1 MQWNLTLVKVLEAE
15 RRPVDLHQRTD
26 YVPFLSFVCRTNHV
40 RSHQKG
46 AMKLATTQNPLLP
59 ATDRVGMKGWTV
71 LAASTWAFTVCFMVW
86 MMFGVIGIPIK
97 KALDLNATQFGLLTA
112 MPVLTGS
119 LVRVPLGIWTD
130 RYGGRIVMTV
140 LMAITVP
147 AIWLMSYATQY
158 WHFLV
163 IGLFVGLAGGS
174 FSVGTPYVARWFPK
188 NRQGMAMGVYGAGNS
203 GAAVNKFV
211 APVLLV
217 AFGWT
222 MVPQVYAAVMLGTV
236 ILFWFFSHSD
246 PKHLVPSNVKFTDQL
261 KALKDPTVL
270 RYCQY
275 YSIVFGGYVALS
287 LWMVQY
293 YVGEFGLDIRV
304 AALLAACFSLPG
316 GVLRA
321 IGGWLSDK
329 YGAHSVT
336 WWVMWVSWVCLF
348 LLSYPQTDF
357 TVLTINGP
365 RSFHIGLN
373 VYAFTALMFILGI
386 AWAFGKASTFK
397 YISDK
402 YPHNIGAI
410 SGIVGLAGGLG
421 GFVLPIM
428 FGALMDLTGIRS
440 SAFMLMYGVVWVSL
454 IWMYWTEVRKTEVMG
469 EQPSTAAQPSTAP
482 ARPDPFI
489 PTLEHA

>member
-1 MQWNLTLVKVLEAE
+1 MHKKQIHPPDAVVGRKSWSVLIVSTL
-15 RRPVDLHQRTD
+15 
-26 YVPFLSFVCRTNHV
+26 
-40 RSHQKG
+40 
-46 AMKLATTQNPLLP
+46 
-59 ATDRVGMKGWTV
+59 
-71 LAASTWAFTVCFMVW
+71 AFTVCFMVW

-97 KALDLNATQFGLLTA
+97 KALNLNATQFGLLTA
-112 MPVLTGS
+112 TPILTGS

-130 RYGGRIVMTV
+130 RYGGRIVMFILMLSTV
-140 LMAITVP
+140 IPIWMMA
-147 AIWLMSYATQY
+147 YATEY
-158 WHFLV
+158 WHFLT

-188 NRQGMAMGVYGAGNS
+188 NRQGFAMGVYGAGNS

-211 APVLLV
+211 APALVV

-222 MVPQVYAAVMLGTV
+222 MVPQVYAAVMLGMA
-236 ILFWFFSHSD
+236 ILFWMFSASD
-246 PKHLVPSNVKFTDQL
+246 PSHLVSSNISFKDQL
-261 KALKDPTVL
+261 KALKDPKVL

-275 YSIVFGGYVALS
+275 YSIVFGGYVGLS

-293 YVGEFGLDIRV
+293 YVGEFGLEIRT

-329 YGAHSVT
+329 YGAHQVT

-357 TVLTINGP
+357 TIQTINGP
-365 RSFHIGLN
+365 QTYHIGLN
-373 VYAFTALMFILGI
+373 IYAFTTLMAILGV
-386 AWAFGKASTFK
+386 AWAFGKASVFK
-397 YISDK
+397 YIGDD
-402 YPHNIGAI
+402 YPNNIGTI

-421 GFVLPIM
+421 GFILPIM
-428 FGALMDLTGIRS
+428 FGAILDITGVRS

-454 IWMYWTEVRKTEVMG
+454 IWMYLTEVRKTEVMG
-469 EQPSTAAQPSTAP
+469 EKSLKSTQ
-482 ARPDPFI
+482 
-489 PTLEHA
+489 

>member
-1 MQWNLTLVKVLEAE
+1 MASELRNMRQAWSVLIVSTL
-15 RRPVDLHQRTD
+15 
-26 YVPFLSFVCRTNHV
+26 
-40 RSHQKG
+40 
-46 AMKLATTQNPLLP
+46 
-59 ATDRVGMKGWTV
+59 
-71 LAASTWAFTVCFMVW
+71 AFTVCFMVW

-97 KALDLNATQFGLLTA
+97 KMLNLNATQFGLLTA
-112 MPVLTGS
+112 VPVLTGS
-119 LVRVPLGIWTD
+119 LIRVPLGIWTD

-140 LMAITVP
+140 LMGATVP
-147 AIWLMSYATQY
+147 AIWMMGYASEY

-163 IGLFVGLAGGS
+163 IGLFVGLAGGA

-188 NRQGMAMGVYGAGNS
+188 KRQGMAMGIYGAGNS

-217 AFGWT
+217 AFGWA
-222 MVPQVYAAVMLGTV
+222 MVPQVYAAIMLV
-236 ILFWFFSHSD
+236 AVVLFWLFSHSD
-246 PKHLVPSNVKFTDQL
+246 PEHLVPGSVSFADQL
-261 KALKDPTVL
+261 KTLKDPKVL

-321 IGGWLSDK
+321 VGGWLSDK
-329 YGAHSVT
+329 VGAHKMT
-336 WWVMWVSWVCLF
+336 WWVMWVSWICLF

-357 TVLTINGP
+357 TIFTIHGP
-365 RSFHIGLN
+365 RSFHLGLN
-373 VYAFTALMFILGI
+373 VYTFTALMFILGI
-386 AWAFGKASTFK
+386 AWAFGKASVFK
-397 YISDK
+397 YISDD
-402 YPHNIGAI
+402 YPKNIGAI
-410 SGIVGLAGGLG
+410 SGVVGLAGGLG

-454 IWMYWTEVRKTEVMG
+454 VWMYWTEVRKTEVMG
-469 EQPSTAAQPSTAP
+469 ESGSTSPLAHGPGAVSAIALGSPVMASQGLAGAP
-482 ARPDPFI
+482 AR
-489 PTLEHA
+489 